1 VDAQLASAV
10 LLRAI
15 DDAPDGI
22 LVVDRDGVIA
32 FANPRAEA
40 LFGYS
45 RGDLKGRNVDELVP
59 DSVRG
64 PHRAHRA
71 SYMEHPRTR
80 AMGTGLDLHGQT
92 AKGEQFPV
100 EISLSPV
107 GPNAEQGVVAIVRDV
122 TDRRAAE
129 AELQRAFSELAL
141 IDDRERIARDLHD
154 TVIQRLFAIGLSL
167 QAGLGR
173 TEDEGTRER
182 LTLAIDEIDATIH
195 DLRSAIFSLHSRRP
209 AGSGARDEV
218 LALINEMARTLGFH
232 PSVRFEGLVDT
243 EITPHLRDELIASLR
258 EALTNVAKHAQASR
272 VQVLLAV
279 ADDIAFM
286 VVDDGVGIPANPG
299 PGHGLGNMLGR
310 AEALGGSC
318 EIARFQNGGT
328 RVSWHV
334 PRPSPTSK

>member
-1 VDAQLASAV
+1 MDTELASAV

-22 LVVDRDGVIA
+22 LVVDRDGVVA

-45 RGDLKGRNVDELVP
+45 PGDLNGKNVDELVP
-59 DSVRG
+59 DASRG
-64 PHRAHRA
+64 SHAAHRA
-71 SYMEHPRTR
+71 SYMKHPRAR

-92 AKGEQFPV
+92 AKGERFPV

-173 TEDEGTRER
+173 TEDDGTRER

-209 AGSGARDEV
+209 TGSGARDEV
-218 LALINEMARTLGFH
+218 LALVNEMARILGFH

-243 EITPHLRDELIASLR
+243 EVTPHLRDELIASLR

-272 VQVLLAV
+272 VQVSLTV
-279 ADDIAFM
+279 ADDIAFT
-286 VVDDGVGIPANPG
+286 VTDDGVGIPTHPNA
-299 PGHGLGNMLGR
+299 GHGLGNMRNR
-310 AEALGGSC
+310 AEALGGTC
-318 EIARFQNGGT
+318 VIEPVENGGT
-328 RVSWHV
+328 RVAWRV
-334 PRPSPTSK
+334 PRPS